1 MSVIS
6 SPCTKVCTMD
16 PRTGLCLGCS
26 RTLEEIGAW
35 GQLSEGER
43 QRIMAGLPLRREEAA
58 RRLAMAQQQQQQ

>member
-16 PRTGLCLGCS
+16 PRTGLCLGCA

-43 QRIMAGLPLRREEAA
+43 LRIMAGLPLRREEAA